1 MKKIKTRLIMYLT
14 SFLLIVCIG
23 LSFVSYILAKKSVI
37 NEIEVALQLLAE
49 EGSKRLDIDIRE
61 DIAILEGISF
71 RNVIKNMNWSE
82 QKNILK
88 EELTRLDGVFMDFG
102 IVQLDGTTRYSDES
116 VAQLGDR
123 EYIKKALEGQSN
135 ISDIMISRVT
145 NEAVL
150 MYAVPIRDGD
160 RIVGVLVARKEGKA
174 LSDDIA
180 NMGFGEKGYAYVL
193 GKDGTIYANP
203 NQDWV
208 LEQKN
213 LFEDLKNNG
222 PLSSWARAVQKLG
235 KDRGVIRYELD
246 GTTRYIGLAPVEST
260 GWVLGVGAQEQDM
273 IDGVNRLALFILMT
287 TLVFLVLGIIF
298 AYLLGDGFTKPIVC
312 LSQEMKELAQYHLR
326 SNQGS
331 FLLKLS
337 KRKDEIGGMTCAMME
352 MEQNFITLIQKIGDI
367 SHQVSASAEEL
378 SATSQ
383 ELAATSEEVSRTVEE
398 MAQGAESQAGHAEDG
413 ALKMNEM
420 EDLIEKNQQDV
431 IMMIQMVQEAN
442 QLKDK
447 GVTRVIDLVHQTK
460 KNNENIKEVKHVI
473 EDTNVGVERIYQA
486 GQMIQNIADQT
497 NLLALN
503 AAIEAARAGE
513 AGRGFA
519 VVADEIRKLAEESD
533 AFADEILKV
542 IQGLTAKTQ
551 QAVASIQIT
560 SQVMDTQSQSMYDMQ
575 KEFEGIAQ
583 SIERTKE
590 RIQNVDES
598 SDHMLKKQ
606 KEMVDIIQNL
616 SAIAEE
622 NAAGTQQTSASV
634 EEQTA
639 STEEMARSAEMLG
652 QLAQD
657 MNIEVK
663 RFIL

>member
-1 MKKIKTRLIMYLT
+1 MYLT

-222 PLSSWARAVQKLG
+222 PLSSWAKAVQKLG

-287 TLVFLVLGIIF
+287 TFIFLILGAIF

-337 KRKDEIGGMTCAMME
+337 KRKDEIGEMTCAMME
-352 MEQNFITLIQKIGDI
+352 MEQNFITLIQRIGDV

-378 SATSQ
+378 AATSQ

-398 MAQGAESQAGHAEDG
+398 MAQGAESQAGYAEDG

-431 IMMIQMVQEAN
+431 MMMIQMVQEAN

-447 GVTRVIDLVHQTK
+447 GVTRVTDLVHQTK
-460 KNNENIKEVKHVI
+460 KNNESIKEVKHVI

-606 KEMVDIIQNL
+606 KEMIDIIQNL

>member
-1 MKKIKTRLIMYLT
+1 MYLT

-23 LSFVSYILAKKSVI
+23 LSSVSYVLAKKSAI
-37 NEIEVALQLLAE
+37 NEIEIALQLLAE

-71 RNVIKNMNWSE
+71 RNAIKNMNWFE

-88 EELTRLDGVFMDFG
+88 EELIRLDGVFMDFG

>member
-1 MKKIKTRLIMYLT
+1 MYLT